1 MSKKQFAVI
10 GLGHFGGNICKE
22 LYNAGFEVLA
32 IDREEALV
40 SDYIKYSTHAVQADT
55 TDEMVLR
62 KLGLRNFDYV
72 VVAIGEDLQASI
84 LTTLLLKEIGVE
96 KVWVKT
102 KNEHHQKVLEKIG
115 ADRIIYPERDMA
127 KRIAQYMISEK
138 IVDFIELSEKY
149 SIVELIAS
157 DKVNQ
162 KTLLEL
168 NIRAKYGC
176 TIVAIKNEGDIL
188 VSPPADRYIKKGD
201 ILVVAGHN
209 NDIERFQREGI

>member
-1 MSKKQFAVI
+1 
-10 GLGHFGGNICKE
+10 
-22 LYNAGFEVLA
+22 
-32 IDREEALV
+32 
-40 SDYIKYSTHAVQADT
+40 
-55 TDEMVLR
+55 MVLR

-102 KNEHHQKVLEKIG
+102 KNVYHQKVLEKIG

-188 VSPPADRYIKKGD
+188 VSPPADRNINKGD

-209 NDIERFQREGI
+209 NDIERFERDGI

>member
-40 SDYIKYSTHAVQADT
+40 SDYIKFSTHAVQADT

-102 KNEHHQKVLEKIG
+102 KNEYHQKVLEKIG

-138 IVDFIELSEKY
+138 IVDFIELSDKY

-188 VSPPADRYIKKGD
+188 VSPPADRFINKGD